1 MAIYW
6 YSPLHGYSIEHMTNK
21 AQLRRQLL
29 AALPPTV
36 VTPSADMIGQL
47 RKLLPLSSIGRAL
60 AYYPLPGEIDPMP
73 LLGILDE
80 SVMVDFVPQSPSAA
94 LPTVEYD
101 LILIPCLG
109 YTADGYRLG
118 RGGGWYDRLLATQ
131 SGTLSV
137 GLAHGRSLV
146 SFTPEQHDVPL
157 AHILAA

>member
-21 AQLRRQLL
+21 AQLRRRLL

-36 VTPSADMIGQL
+36 VTPSADMIAQFKQL
-47 RKLLPLSSIGRAL
+47 ALPSVGRVL
-60 AYYPLPGEIDPMP
+60 AYYALPGEIDPMP